1 MEILIIILI
10 ILISALLLKKNFDLG
25 IKVLLVLS
33 TLLHK
38 EVFSILR
45 WDFLPVRFYM
55 LGVCLFV
62 LLDASNTFYIE
73 KNLKKYK
80 KVLKD
85 PVIVLLILLWVVR
98 TLSVTFS
105 RNYTASV
112 QLLAFFTSIVGLGII
127 LFVKYAGQTQ
137 KLLNFIKFYIYLAL
151 GLTGFGFVQLFLYT
165 KYEFIVGALWN
176 VPGHVPRIGSTFWDV
191 NHFAAL
197 LACLLPVLG
206 VFILIEKVWKKK
218 ILYSGM
224 FLTMTGLLLLT
235 SSRTAWIIALVS
247 FLSFITVLLVRRFGM
262 RGIKYIVLTIVLL
275 LIPVLR
281 EYSIKSSPFRA
292 YVKNNF
298 HYRLDSFAGHI
309 MLLQGSYQIFEEY
322 PILGGGYGGFFEHF
336 SKTDIAAEFFGRDPA
351 ALNTRVPAHTI
362 WGEAMSETGIIGLSV
377 LTLFVLSLLGVM
389 LFGALKI
396 KRKQDFLLLTAIF
409 STMLGVFIAGIF
421 YSYNAEFFWLIL
433 FIYYILSLSIV
444 KKEYSYK
451 QVYEYFVKSK
461 YLYLTMIVFIAF
473 VLIFIGL
480 GSTHLVPWDEAIY
493 AKIAKNMV
501 RMEEYVN
508 LYWKP
513 PEVWYEKPPL
523 VIWCMTFFMK
533 MLGFTSLA
541 ARLPSAIFGFGTV
554 IVTYLLS
561 KKMFG
566 KIAAYISALSLVTG
580 IHFLY
585 YARAAMIDVTTT
597 FFITLSIYLF
607 VEAKERKKLLFYA
620 LTGLATG
627 LAVMTKGVV
636 GFLPLVIMLLYEAY
650 LFIFYREEDLKS
662 LVKPY
667 VVMLLSIL
675 VVALPWHLV
684 MYLRYGRFFIDTY
697 LLYHVVDRAT
707 QAIEEKGQPLF
718 WYVTVMKVSMR
729 VWFVTF
735 IGALPVFLYKALKKE
750 RFYALFSIWFFIV
763 FLIFSLATS
772 KIVWYIIPLYP
783 AASIMVG
790 VFIDEVY
797 KKISERLAILK
808 EPIILF
814 LTIFI
819 CTIFYLM
826 YLFYH
831 KEMVYTA
838 DLTKAEAELMQL
850 KDKKLG
856 TEEMFYI
863 DRILPPLVMYYTDSP
878 FTIIDF
884 FAEKGRVPVKGYDN
898 RIIILGKR
906 GRFVENVAGY
916 NQPAYIIRE
925 QGDYILWY
933 YESDL
938 SSDLKEFREV
948 RAELLELR
956 KQPQINSFKIN
967 QLQVLEK
974 ELMTRISVFKDI
986 K

>member
-1 MEILIIILI
+1 MEIFIIVSIII
-10 ILISALLLKKNFDLG
+10 ISALLLKKNFDLG

-55 LGVCLFV
+55 VGVGLFILSELAFTFYKERSLRKYTKIIKDPVMVSLFV
-62 LLDASNTFYIE
+62 LWGVRAVSIVFS
-73 KNLKKYK
+73 KN
-80 KVLKD
+80 
-85 PVIVLLILLWVVR
+85 
-98 TLSVTFS
+98 F
-105 RNYTASV
+105 TASL
-112 QLLAFFTSIVGLGII
+112 QLLAFFTTIVLLGVT
-127 LFVKYAGQTQ
+127 LFSRYAGQTH
-137 KLLNFIKFYIYLAL
+137 KLLKLVKFYIYLAM
-151 GLTGFGFVQLFLYT
+151 GLTVFGFLQLFLYT

-176 VPGHVPRIGSTFWDV
+176 VPGHIPRIGSTFWDV

-224 FLTMTGLLLLT
+224 FFTMAGLLLLT

-262 RGIKYIVLTIVLL
+262 RGIFYIVMTMIFL

-281 EYSIKSSPFRA
+281 EYRIKSSPFRA

-309 MLLQGSYQIFEEY
+309 MLLEGSYQIFEEH

-336 SKTDIAAEFFGRDPA
+336 SKTDISATYFGRDPA

-362 WGEAMSETGIIGLSV
+362 WGEAMSETGVIGLSV
-377 LTLFVLSLLGVM
+377 LTIFVLALLGVM
-389 LFGALKI
+389 LFGAL
-396 KRKQDFLLLTAIF
+396 RMRDKQDFLLLTAIF

-421 YSYNAEFFWLIL
+421 YSYNAEFFWLVL
-433 FIYYILSLSIV
+433 FIYYLLSFSIV

-451 QVYEYFVKSK
+451 QIYEYFVESHH
-461 YLYLTMIVFIAF
+461 LYLIMIAFISF
-473 VLIFIGL
+473 VLIFANL
-480 GSTHLVPWDEAIY
+480 GSTHFVPWDEAIY

-501 RMEEYVN
+501 RMEEYIN

-513 PEVWYEKPPL
+513 QKVWYEKPPL
-523 VIWCMTFFMK
+523 VLWCMSFFMK

-561 KKMFG
+561 KKLFS
-566 KIAAYISALSLVTG
+566 KVAAYVSAFSLVTG

-585 YARAAMIDVTTT
+585 YSRAAMIDVATT

-607 VEAKERKKLLFYA
+607 VQAKENKKLMFYVFS
-620 LTGLATG
+620 GLATG
-627 LAVMTKGVV
+627 LAVMAKGVV
-636 GFLPLVIMLLYEAY
+636 GFLPVITMLLYEAY
-650 LFIFYREEDLKS
+650 LFIFHREEDLKS

-667 VVMLLSIL
+667 FVMLLSLL
-675 VVALPWHLV
+675 VVALPWHV
-684 MYLRYGRFFIDTY
+684 IMYLRYGRPFIDTY
-697 LLYHVVDRAT
+697 FLYHVVDRAT

-729 VWFVTF
+729 VWFVVF
-735 IGALPVFLYKALKKE
+735 IGALPMFLYKAFKRK
-750 RFYALFSIWFFIV
+750 RSYALFCIWFFIV
-763 FLIFSLATS
+763 FLIFSLASS

-790 VFIDEVY
+790 VFIDDVY
-797 KKISERLAILK
+797 KKISERLTVLK
-808 EPIILF
+808 KPLTMF
-814 LTIFI
+814 LGIFI
-819 CTIFYLM
+819 CTICYLM

-850 KDKKLG
+850 KDKELG

-884 FAEKGRVPVKGYDN
+884 YAEKGRVPVKDYDN

-906 GRFVENVAGY
+906 GRFAENVATY
-916 NQPAYIIRE
+916 KQSAHIIHE

-938 SSDLKEFREV
+938 SSDLKELREL

-956 KQPQINSFKIN
+956 KQPMINSYKIN

-974 ELMTRISVFKDI
+974 ELVAKISVFKDI